1 MGTKQMGATQELS
14 MLALAGGIVPQG
26 VFSSSAT
33 SWLPSSCS
41 IHLLRKVMLNPPI
54 IKIMVDPHIKKKALK
69 SHLKQF
75 MMVRI
80 MALPVLLWSLVKRV

>member
-1 MGTKQMGATQELS
+1 MGTTSTTQMGDTLMGTTQELS
-14 MLALAGGIVPQG
+14 MLALAGGRVPQG

-54 IKIMVDPHIKKKALK
+54 IKIMVDPHIKKKA
-69 SHLKQF
+69 
-75 MMVRI
+75 VN
-80 MALPVLLWSLVKRV
+80 